1 MFDEIRV
8 YEGIAE
14 RTGTIVD
21 RDTVRGSKSVCHSVS
36 ELSRK
41 YRLAPS
47 TAALLS
53 QTLAASQRLDGAVRR
68 GALTSAS

>member
-41 YRLAPS
+41 YRRVGDG
-47 TAALLS
+47 TFY
-53 QTLAASQRLDGAVRR
+53 LDTDAWPENETKVV
-68 GALTSAS
+68 LTEKWKTMG